1 MGPCFLVWWRGDWI
15 ASHLRWPAATLFPRP
30 LTAPNPCLPATVYH
44 FCLHFFPPCVYQC
57 TASWQKKQKNKKT
70 HDHDECSPLTPLILR
85 RRKGERLPQG
95 QALLVWPNAV
105 WHSQQLP
112 LRLCMT
118 ASAVT
123 SFFFFFFC
131 CLLLFAP
138 AFSEQKKNNK
148 KGHVWFSRMVTHDK

>member
-1 MGPCFLVWWRGDWI
+1 MERRLDRFPSEVTSCHTLSSSSHGPQSMSSCY
-15 ASHLRWPAATLFPRP
+15 
-30 LTAPNPCLPATVYH
+30 CLPLLFA
-44 FCLHFFPPCVYQC
+44 FFPPMCVPVYSKL
-57 TASWQKKQKNKKT
+57 AKKTKTKNKKT

-148 KGHVWFSRMVTHDK
+148 KGHVCFSRMVTHDK